1 MSMEHREN
9 RENNNIVYTYGGG
22 LYVNMTNRCTNKCS
36 FCVRQMTDGLG
47 GADSLWLEK
56 EPEVWEVIEE
66 LKRFHAEDY
75 EEVIFCGYGE
85 PVIRLPEILEI
96 SRYLKEHTDVKV
108 RLNTNGLGDRIH
120 GKRVA
125 PMMEGLIDR
134 ISISLN
140 EATPKAY
147 DELCRPEFGEA
158 SFEAILNFIKDA
170 KQYVDHVAVSVVSCI
185 PRESIEACRKI
196 AQDLQVEFKVR

>member
-1 MSMEHREN
+1 MEKKETAGRS
-9 RENNNIVYTYGGG
+9 NIVYTYGGG
-22 LYVNMTNRCTNKCS
+22 LYVNMTNRCTNECS
-36 FCVRQMTDGLG
+36 FCVRQMTDGQV

-56 EPEVWEVIEE
+56 EPEVGEVIEE

-96 SRYLKEHTDVKV
+96 SRYLKEHTNAKV
-108 RLNTNGLGDRIH
+108 RINTNGLGDLIH
-120 GKRVA
+120 GKQVA
-125 PMMEGLIDR
+125 PMMQGLIDR
-134 ISISLN
+134 LSVSLN
-140 EATPKAY
+140 EATPAAY
-147 DELCRPEFGEA
+147 NELCKPKFGEA
-158 SFEAILNFIKDA
+158 SFEAILHFIQNA

-185 PRESIEACRKI
+185 PRESIEACRNI